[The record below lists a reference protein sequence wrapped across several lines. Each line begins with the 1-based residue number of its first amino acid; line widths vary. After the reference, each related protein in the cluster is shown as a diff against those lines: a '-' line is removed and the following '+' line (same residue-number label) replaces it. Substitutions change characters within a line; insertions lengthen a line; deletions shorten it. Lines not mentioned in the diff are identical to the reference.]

1 MRVLIV
7 VQNLPVPFDR
17 RVWLEATTLARNGDA
32 VTVICPRMKGFNQPH
47 EIIEDVEIFR
57 YPLPIDAQGTLGFV
71 AEFIWCFVMTSFL
84 SFRVALWGRGF
95 DILHVCN
102 PPETY
107 WPLAWFWRCFGKA
120 FIFDHHDLSPEM
132 YAAKTDRPSRLLIR
146 ALLWL
151 ERRTFAAAQ
160 IVITTNESHR
170 RIAIERGGQRPEDVF
185 IVRSGPDLARFK
197 VMPREWRWS
206 LGQPQLLV
214 YLGEICKQ
222 DGVDHLV
229 RAVKI
234 LRDELGRTDFHCV
247 FVGGGPYQ
255 PTLKAYAEAQGIM
268 DFATF
273 TGRVSDEDLCRILSS
288 ATVAVDP
295 DPKNDWSDKSTMNKI
310 VEYMYFGLPI
320 VSYDLHEAR
329 VSADEAAVYVE
340 PNNERALAEG
350 IAHLIDDPTRRQAMG
365 AIGAARV
372 REKLAWDYSV
382 PKLLAAYARAASM
395 LRRRGPVPRQAE
407 RHADP

>member
-1 MRVLIV
+1 
-7 VQNLPVPFDR
+7 
-17 RVWLEATTLARNGDA
+17 
-32 VTVICPRMKGFNQPH
+32 
-47 EIIEDVEIFR
+47 
-57 YPLPIDAQGTLGFV
+57 
-71 AEFIWCFVMTSFL
+71 
-84 SFRVALWGRGF
+84 
-95 DILHVCN
+95 
-102 PPETY
+102 
-107 WPLAWFWRCFGKA
+107 
-120 FIFDHHDLSPEM
+120 M
-132 YAAKTDRPSRLLIR
+132 YGAKTDKPSNFLTR

-160 IVITTNESHR
+160 VVITTNESHR
-170 RIAIERGGQRPEDVF
+170 RIAIERGGQVPEDIFV
-185 IVRSGPDLARFK
+185 VRSGPDLARFK
-197 VMPREWRWS
+197 VMPAEPRWS
-206 LGQPQLLV
+206 QGAPHLLV

-234 LRDELGRTDFHCV
+234 LRDELGRADFHCI

-255 PTLKAYAEAQGIM
+255 PALKAYAETQGVT
-268 DFATF
+268 DVATF

-310 VEYMYFGLPI
+310 IEYMYFGLPI

-329 VSADEAAVYVE
+329 VSADDAAVYVE
-340 PNNERALAEG
+340 PNNERALARG
-350 IAHLIDDPTRRQAMG
+350 IADLLDDRARRQTMG
-365 AIGAARV
+365 AIGSARV

-382 PKLLAAYARAASM
+382 PRLLAAYARAATM
-395 LRRRGPVPRQAE
+395 LPRMKALPAARATE

>member
-17 RVWLEATTLARNGDA
+17 RVWLEATTLARNGDT
-32 VTVICPRMKGFNQPH
+32 VTVICPRMKGFNAPH
-47 EIIEDVEIFR
+47 EIIENVEIFR

-71 AEFIWCFVMTSFL
+71 AEFVWCFVMTSL
-84 SFRVALWGRGF
+84 VSLRVALWGRGF

-107 WPLAWFWRCFGKA
+107 WPLAWFWRAFGKM

-132 YAAKTDRPSRLLIR
+132 YAAKTDRPSRFLTR

-160 IVITTNESHR
+160 VVITTNDSHR
-170 RIAIERGGQRPEDVF
+170 TIAIERGGQRPEDVF
-185 IVRSGPDLARFK
+185 VVRSGPDLARFK
-197 VMPREWRWS
+197 VTPPEPQWS
-206 LGQPQLLV
+206 KGRPHLLV

-222 DGVDHLV
+222 DGVDHMV

-234 LRDELGRTDFHCV
+234 LRDELGRADFHCV

-255 PTLKAYAEAQGIM
+255 RTLKAYAEAQGIM
-268 DFATF
+268 DVATF
-273 TGRVSDEDLCRILSS
+273 TGRVSDDDLCRILSS
-288 ATVAVDP
+288 ASVAVDP
-295 DPKNDWSDKSTMNKI
+295 DPKNAWSDKSTMNKI

-329 VSADEAAVYVE
+329 VSADEAALYVE

-350 IAHLIDDPTRRQAMG
+350 IANLLDDPTRCQAMG

-382 PKLLAAYARAASM
+382 PKLLAAYARATTM
-395 LRRRGPVPRQAE
+395 LRRRVAASIPAR